1 MQIQPTIAIRQ
12 CPSRTTGADT
22 PLPAKLWAVTVPTVQ
37 VRDVADVDRP
47 WLHELVASLWGL
59 PVVTAVRA
67 YEDPQRLDGVIAEVD
82 GEPVGAVTFHVDGTE
97 WEVVTVNAVRSG
109 VGAGR
114 AMLEGLRRRAKAAG
128 ASRVWLIT
136 TDTNDGAIGF
146 YEHLGMSR
154 VRLHRR
160 FIDVVRAAK
169 PDVDEGAFCH
179 AIEFEWRIGL
189 GSGV

>member
-1 MQIQPTIAIRQ
+1 MCRRS
-12 CPSRTTGADT
+12 PSSTTGADT

-47 WLHELVASLWGL
+47 WLRELVASMWGL
-59 PVVTAVRA
+59 PVVTSVRA
-67 YEDPQRLDGVIAEVD
+67 YEDPERLDGVIAEVD
-82 GEPVGAVTFHVDGTE
+82 GEPVGAVIFHVDGPE

-114 AMLEGLRRRAKAAG
+114 AMLDGLRRRAEAAG
-128 ASRVWLIT
+128 VSRVWLIT
-136 TDTNDGAIGF
+136 TDSNDGAIGF
-146 YEHLGMSR
+146 YEHLGMRR

-169 PDVDEGAFCH
+169 PDVDEGAFCN

-189 GSGV
+189 SSGV

>member
-1 MQIQPTIAIRQ
+1 M
-12 CPSRTTGADT
+12 
-22 PLPAKLWAVTVPTVQ
+22 TVPTVQ

-47 WLHELVASLWGL
+47 WLRDLVASLWGL
-59 PVVTAVRA
+59 PVVTSVRA

-82 GEPVGAVTFHVDGTE
+82 GEPVGALTFHVDGRE
-97 WEVVTVNAVRSG
+97 WEVVTLNAVGPS

-114 AMLEGLRRRAKAAG
+114 AMLEDVRRRATAAG

-146 YEHLGMSR
+146 YEHLGMRR
-154 VRLHRR
+154 VRRHRR

-169 PDVDEGAFCH
+169 PDIDEGTFCD

-189 GSGV
+189 GSDD